1 MQRSRASLL
10 LLSLLGASSAC
21 FPSSTD
27 PTATTTGT
35 ATTTTTTTTAGS
47 VGTLTLT
54 SVTVRP
60 EDFLGPVPC
69 SNNPGAMRSYV
80 VTLKNVTKPFTL
92 ASSAPA
98 SCAENVEFREVLPC
112 QRYIAEIDGY
122 PLYPWEMKPA
132 GNTSGNRTMIAKSG
146 DSSPLTPSWKVSTKG
161 CAPRDPLAASKAC
174 HINVDAGAPTE
185 GVLALE
191 ETTAIVPFCEPVTPT
206 DAATLKTSIRV
217 DPRGALGPFSCKA
230 AGGTVASFDIVPED
244 ASLAP
249 QKALA
254 CESATATYDT
264 GLKDGVTYTF
274 KVTTVTTTGATFST
288 ICRAEAREARA
299 VVAACEPLH

>member
-1 MQRSRASLL
+1 MQRSRASLF

-21 FPSSTD
+21 FPSSTE
-27 PTATTTGT
+27 TLTTTGT
-35 ATTTTTTTTAGS
+35 ATTTTTTTTTTAGS
-47 VGTLTLT
+47 VDYLTLT
-54 SVTVRP
+54 TVTVRP

-80 VTLKNVTKPFTL
+80 VTLKNVTQSFTL

-98 SCAENVEFREVLPC
+98 SCAESVDFQQVSPC

-122 PLYPWEMKPA
+122 PLYAWEMKPERGAA
-132 GNTSGNRTMIAKSG
+132 GNRVMVAKSDG
-146 DSSPLTPSWKVSTKG
+146 HELTPSWRGSTKG
-161 CAPRDPLAASKAC
+161 CAPRDPPGDFGC
-174 HINVDAGAPTE
+174 GDAGVATE

-191 ETTAIVPFCEPVTPT
+191 QTSVSAQFCEPITPT
-206 DAATLKTSIRV
+206 DAASLKTVIRV
-217 DPRGALGPFSCKA
+217 DPRGALGSFSCKA
-230 AGGTVASFDIVPED
+230 AGGTIESFDIVPED

-254 CESATATYDT
+254 CESGTATYDT
-264 GLKDGVTYTF
+264 GLKDGVTYGF
-274 KVTTVTTTGATFST
+274 KVTTVTTAGVMFST
-288 ICRAEAREARA
+288 VCRAEAREGRV